1 LPVHVR
7 RQLAAGHQL
16 TQDQR
21 RRRRA
26 LPRRRVDD
34 GKGLLGGHATG
45 RGNEELEDG
54 AAPRTEARG
63 QEWLGS

>member
-16 TQDQR
+16 TLSQR

-34 GKGLLGGHATG
+34 GKGQLGSHASR
-45 RGNEELEDG
+45 RGNGELEDG
-54 AAPRTEARG
+54 AAPRTEARR